1 MDKRRRKVGGD
12 TRSRQEERLDEAL
25 SETFPASDPIAAGAP
40 TGTEPL
46 SLPVDRKAPRIDAE
60 DVAKVGRMKRGADRR
75 G

>member
-46 SLPVDRKAPRIDAE
+46 ARPVDREAPRIDPNE
-60 DVAKVGRMKRGADRR
+60 VAAVGRMKRGADRR

>member
-1 MDKRRRKVGGD
+1 MDKRRRKAGGD
-12 TRSRQEERLDEAL
+12 ARSRQEERLDEAL

-46 SLPVDRKAPRIDAE
+46 PLPVDRKAPRIDRDE
-60 DVAKVGRMKRGADRR
+60 VAAVGRMKRGADRR